1 VVILKILALSDIHGN
16 RDLVRK
22 MAEKGFQEKVDLVIL
37 AGDIIGFDGSVE
49 GLIGPFKDKGLEV
62 GVMPGNH
69 EGMAEI
75 GFLIE
80 KYGVKNMHGYVWK
93 KNGVGIFGCGY
104 GDVGIHQLT
113 EEEFFNTLKKAH
125 DSLDNVKKKIMVT
138 HVQPSDSIIG
148 VGMWP
153 GSSGVRR
160 AIEEFKPDIHLCGH
174 VHETEGIEE
183 MIGGTRV
190 INVGTKGKIIEI

>member
-1 VVILKILALSDIHGN
+1 MKILALSDVHGD
-16 RDLVRK
+16 RDLIRK

-69 EGMAEI
+69 EGMAEV
-75 GFLIE
+75 GFLVE
-80 KYGVKNMHGYVWK
+80 RYGVKNMHGYVWK
-93 KNGVGIFGCGY
+93 KGEVGVFGCGY
-104 GDVGIHQLT
+104 GDVGLHQLT
-113 EEEFFNTLKKAH
+113 EEDFFKTLKKAH
-125 DSLDNVKKKIMVT
+125 NSLGKVNKKVMVT
-138 HVQPSDSIIG
+138 HVQPSESILG
-148 VGMWP
+148 LGMWP

-190 INVGTKGKIIEI
+190 VNVGKKGKIIEI